1 MTRRLVSNLR
11 PPSRRILRLSLL
23 GVTGLAFA
31 AGPAFAASST
41 PASSKT
47 SSSSK
52 APAADSAT
60 KAASSPTPTPAKASG
75 DDKDIGDSISS
86 KVKEIF
92 NFSRGAVVKIQSCD
106 EHGEIEGTGFYADPS
121 GTIYTVMD
129 VVGDGTNITVCQGMQ
144 KLPAHLLVADPRTG
158 IALIK
163 VDSTSPFIPIGDSSK
178 LEVTTPLITMGYP
191 MDKPISPAFGLVAG
205 FDKQFLNHFF
215 RTTLVRANL
224 PVQPGLGGAPV
235 LNLKGEVVGI
245 VVSFVDGN
253 AGCYVFPINAA
264 EKIRQDYAR
273 FNELR
278 PGWVGMSVEPA
289 KDAPASSPTNARIVD
304 LQPDSPAARAGIR
317 DGDLLMRVGD
327 VAVRSP
333 EDIFDASFYL
343 TAGDDTTIS
352 VLRNGV
358 EQKFNVRATDN
369 PYTRTGPQ
377 EMMPD
382 RSTLTFEISSSPSQ

>member
-1 MTRRLVSNLR
+1 MTRRSVSNLR
-11 PPSRRILRLSLL
+11 PASRRILRLSLL

-31 AGPAFAASST
+31 AGPALAANSA
-41 PASSKT
+41 PASGKAP
-47 SSSSK
+47 SSSK
-52 APAADSAT
+52 APAADKSA
-60 KAASSPTPTPAKASG
+60 APSSSPTPAQASS

-92 NFSRGAVVKIQSCD
+92 NYSRGAVVKIQSCD

-144 KLPAHLLVADPRTG
+144 KLPAHLLLADPRTG

-178 LEVTTPLITMGYP
+178 LEVTSPLIAMGYP

-264 EKIRQDYAR
+264 EKIRQDYTR

-289 KDAPASSPTNARIVD
+289 KDAPASSSTNARIVD
-304 LQPDSPAARAGIR
+304 LQPDSPAARAGIQN
-317 DGDLLMRVGD
+317 GDLLLRVGD
-327 VAVRSP
+327 VAVHSP

-382 RSTLTFEISSSPSQ
+382 RSTLTFEISSTPGQ